1 MLIGDARKLDA
12 ATEMLDAILRPGGR
26 LSVTDLRWSA
36 RSRGIGWRTVKEA
49 KRLAGNIQAVKQRG
63 NGLAGYK
70 SRKGI
75 LHAYENVVGAA

>member
-1 MLIGDARKLDA
+1 MVIGDARKLDA
-12 ATEMLDAILRPGGR
+12 ATEMLDTILRPGGR

-63 NGLAGYK
+63 NRACWVWVRG
-70 SRKGI
+70 GI
-75 LHAYENVVGAA
+75 LHPYENVVGAA